1 MTQMARSS
9 TNGQPVRGPGAREP
23 VVAKSDYNRLLRYSH
38 IFASAVNELLE
49 SKLLKDICPEPLTV
63 SQFHLLK
70 LMSFNGQHQV
80 CEVADFLGVSAP
92 AATKNVDKLERLGL
106 IIRERSTGDRRATL
120 LSVSPKGRR
129 LVSEYEVLK
138 AARLYPVLEHFSAE
152 EVETL
157 SQLLERFS
165 VSLFSMEDHDGVG
178 FCLRCAA
185 YLDSGCPVGT
195 VRGGCPY
202 RKIRRTPAK
211 QNAAEGSS

>member
-1 MTQMARSS
+1 MARGP
-9 TNGQPVRGPGAREP
+9 TNSHPVQGPRPRERVVDRGEY
-23 VVAKSDYNRLLRYSH
+23 SRLLRYSH
-38 IFASAVNELLE
+38 IFASAVKELLE
-49 SKLLKDICPEPLTV
+49 SRLVRDICPEPLTV

-80 CEVADFLGVSAP
+80 GQVADFLGVSPP

-106 IIRERSTGDRRATL
+106 VIRERSTGDRRATL

-138 AARLYPVLEHFSAE
+138 AARLYPVLESFTSE
-152 EVETL
+152 EVDQL

-165 VSLFSMEDHDGVG
+165 VTLYRMEGQDGVG
-178 FCLRCAA
+178 FCLRCSA
-185 YLDSGCPVGT
+185 YLESNCPVGT

-202 RKIRRTPAK
+202 QKVRGMHHHHDT
-211 QNAAEGSS
+211 AEGKS